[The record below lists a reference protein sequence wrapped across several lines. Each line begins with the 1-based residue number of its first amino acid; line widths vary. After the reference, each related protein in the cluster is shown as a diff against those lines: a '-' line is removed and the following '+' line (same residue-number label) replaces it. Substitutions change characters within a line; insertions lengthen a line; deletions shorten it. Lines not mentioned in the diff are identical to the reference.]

1 MRPSKPKPKRP
12 AKPAVDVDVGAPA
25 SAPPAGDYYT
35 LREIRYQGLLASI
48 EAAKLG
54 LAHDVYQTATRYA
67 AWLGG
72 ADPEPPSALPFAHR
86 LRDLVHECIATG
98 EVDHDKVVHD
108 MQVVLGIPT
117 DPPPGGAALSGPRD
131 WPPNPNAAGHA
142 AEALQE
148 GRI

>member
-12 AKPAVDVDVGAPA
+12 AKPAVDVGAPA

-35 LREIRYQGLLASI
+35 LREIRYQGLMAAI

-54 LAHDVYQTATRYA
+54 LAHNVYQTAARYA

-72 ADPEPPSALPFAHR
+72 ADPEPPSALPFVHR

-98 EVDHDKVVHD
+98 EVDRELVLHE

-117 DPPPGGAALSGPRD
+117 DPPPGGAALSGPPAWAGSAPD
-131 WPPNPNAAGHA
+131 AADIA
-142 AEALQE
+142 AKALQE